1 MDELKNEGVVAGK
14 NYIFFLFYN
23 IIFNNSNNIYIK
35 NLKQKCS
42 IN

>member
-1 MDELKNEGVVAGK
+1 MDELKIEGVAADK

-23 IIFNNSNNIYIK
+23 IIFNNSNTIYIK
-35 NLKQKCS
+35 NLKQKYS